1 MTCRSCDTFSG
12 DPCPVCR
19 TCNRIKWLV
28 QVGKLAV
35 EQEAQAIQILRDCA
49 GAIQDLV
56 EAAGIHCRAS
66 ESGERKSPVGRGETP
81 EKEEPKKKKKK
92 HHRHRDKEKAEEEN
106 EKESEGK
113 KPDQTEKTKRKAKS
127 ESQEDSSEAGGPL
140 TTRGAR
146 GKRRKQRSSQKRR
159 LKRKRCLPEVT
170 LEEKAQGRD
179 LRGQ

>member
-81 EKEEPKKKKKK
+81 EKEEPKKKKK
-92 HHRHRDKEKAEEEN
+92 HHRHRDKEKAEEES

-127 ESQEDSSEAGGPL
+127 ESQEDSSEAGAPL

-179 LRGQ
+179 LRDQ